1 MSDREFIRRA
11 LAIKS
16 PRIVFISSSGHS
28 GSTLLDMLISSH
40 PDVVS
45 VGEVVRFSSA
55 PNSRCA
61 CGQKAWECP
70 FWLAVDEVIRGRTG
84 LGLTDLQLTR
94 GDPEMFQ
101 SHNLALFDAVRE
113 VSGKRVIVD
122 SSKRLD
128 RFIPLVDSRNLDVV
142 PIRLTRKPHGVMH
155 SHVKRGRDWR
165 PYADQY
171 AKGLIIAKK
180 YLRERPHIKVR
191 YHQLVATPHSQLARV
206 MHGVGLEYDPEQLN
220 WAGRLRHNMNG
231 NRKVLYSSDS
241 TIRLDTSWRKGLTRR
256 QKIGISLVTLGARMP
271 GRFFYDRLQP
281 LARRALTWQ
290 W

>member
-1 MSDREFIRRA
+1 MSDPEVIPRVS
-11 LAIKS
+11 AIKS

-40 PDVVS
+40 PEVVS

-61 CGQKAWECP
+61 CGDKAWECP

-84 LGLTDLQLTR
+84 LTLTELQLTR
-94 GDPEMFQ
+94 GAPETFQ
-101 SHNLALFDAVRE
+101 SHNLTLFDAVRE

-128 RFIPLVDSRNLDVV
+128 RLIPLVDSDKLDVV
-142 PIRLTRKPHGVMH
+142 PIRLIRNPHGVVC
-155 SHVKRGRDWR
+155 SYLRKGRDWR
-165 PYADQY
+165 LYAERY
-171 AKGLIIAKK
+171 ARGLILAKE
-180 YLRERPHIKVR
+180 YLRHCPHIKVR
-191 YHQLVATPHSQLARV
+191 YEQLVENPPSTLARV
-206 MHGVGLEYDPEQLN
+206 MHGIGLEYDPDQLN

-231 NRKVLYSSDS
+231 NKKVRYSSNS

-271 GRFFYDRLQP
+271 GRLFYDWLQP
-281 LARRALTWQ
+281 LARRALCW
-290 W
+290 